1 MRAGVVG
8 IVVLLAGTANGGIE
22 HTILHG
28 VSVGRVKAWV
38 SWVSPEQVPGL
49 TSAKVQAAAE
59 SSLSQGAVH
68 LKQGT
73 GAGLFIGATAI
84 LGPSGD
90 CVVYI
95 DARLIEDAK
104 LERNGLRVEASSWS
118 GHAVVSGR
126 SGDCAEST
134 VKITRDVVDD
144 FVEHYHAMNPGQTA
158 K

>member
-8 IVVLLAGTANGGIE
+8 IAALLAATASGGIE

-38 SWVSPEQVPGL
+38 SSEQVSGL
-49 TSAKVQAAAE
+49 TSAKVQAAAQ
-59 SSLSQGAVH
+59 SSLSQGGVL
-68 LKQGT
+68 LKP
-73 GAGLFIGATAI
+73 GAGADLFIGATGI
-84 LGPSGD
+84 RGPSGD
-90 CVVYI
+90 CVVYV

-118 GHAVVSGR
+118 RSAVVSGR

-134 VKITRDVVDD
+134 VKATRDVVDD
-144 FVEHYHAMNPGQTA
+144 FVEQYHAMNPGQTA

>member
-1 MRAGVVG
+1 MRAGVVSLA
-8 IVVLLAGTANGGIE
+8 VLLAGTASGGIE

-28 VSVGRVKAWV
+28 VSVGRVKT
-38 SWVSPEQVPGL
+38 WVSPEQVPGL
-49 TSAKVQAAAE
+49 TNAKVQAAAE
-59 SSLSQGAVH
+59 SSLSQGGVH
-68 LKQGT
+68 LKQGA
-73 GAGLFIGATAI
+73 GADLSVGATAI

-90 CVVYI
+90 YVVYV

-104 LERNGLRVEASSWS
+104 LERNGLRVEASSWTRN
-118 GHAVVSGR
+118 AVVSGR

-134 VKITRDVVDD
+134 VKATRDVVDE

>member
-8 IVVLLAGTANGGIE
+8 IAVLLAGTVNGGIE

-38 SWVSPEQVPGL
+38 SPEQVPGL
-49 TSAKVQAAAE
+49 TSAKVRAAAE
-59 SSLSQGAVH
+59 SSLSRGAVH

-73 GAGLFIGATAI
+73 GADLFVGATAI

-90 CVVYI
+90 CVVYV

-126 SGDCAEST
+126 FGDCAEST
-134 VKITRDVVDD
+134 VKATRDVVDD
-144 FVEHYHAMNPGQTA
+144 FVEHYHA
-158 K
+158 